1 MFSNKKCNP
10 VVTEFFIRGEK
21 LNISLAFITQSS
33 FAVPKNIRL
42 NSTHQ
47 FIVELSNKLELQ
59 QSFKLRRNLI
69 IPQILTSKDINLYKK
84 YTAKPYSFLVID
96 TTLASDNP
104 FRFRQNLLERI

>member
-1 MFSNKKCNP
+1 MFSNKKRNP

-21 LNISLAFITQSS
+21 LNISVAFITQSS

-47 FIVELSNKLELQ
+47 FIVEISNRASAE
-59 QSFKLRRNLI
+59 F
-69 IPQILTSKDINLYKK
+69 QIGSQFNHSSDTDFKDIKKNLYKK
-84 YTAKPYSFLVID
+84 YTAKPYSFLAIN

-104 FRFRQNLLERI
+104 FRFRQNRLERI